1 MKLSKLM
8 LVLASLAVTAQA
20 VEFDE
25 RLKVPLMKDAGALRT
40 QAQSFSARFADLKD
54 AGAEQLITNSTL
66 ANERFDLA
74 WQIQQAIDVHRPLGD
89 LTTLGFVARG
99 DGSYGID
106 LNAFPQWNRLDQQ
119 MAALLPQMNWDLFTR
134 QLVDRGMPPAD
145 VAKLELYV
153 STHDA
158 HASAGAQAL
167 PVSLSFARIVRKYDK
182 LKQPVPD
189 PVVLSY
195 VYQRARTT
203 ADATREWADGLL
215 KSVGAQSARILLSIL
230 SEGQSTSV
238 WAPDDQPAG
247 IADIL
252 ATVRQPDFEA
262 RATAQA
268 KGDAVEGDTP

>member
-1 MKLSKLM
+1 M

-25 RLKVPLMKDAGALRT
+25 RLKVPLMKDAGTLRT

-54 AGAEQLITNSTL
+54 AGPEQLITNSTL
-66 ANERFDLA
+66 ARERFDLA

-89 LTTLGFVARG
+89 LTTLGFVSRG
-99 DGSYGID
+99 DGSYSID

-119 MAALLPQMNWDLFTR
+119 LAGLLPQMNWDVFMR
-134 QLVDRGMPPAD
+134 QLVDRGMPPAE
-145 VAKLELYV
+145 VAKLKQYV
-153 STHDA
+153 ATHDA
-158 HASAGAQAL
+158 RASAGEKAL
-167 PVSLSFARIVRKYDK
+167 PISLSFARIVGKYDK

-195 VYQRARTT
+195 VYQRARST

-215 KSVGAQSARILLSIL
+215 TSVGAQSARILLSSL
-230 SEGQSTSV
+230 GEGQSTSV
-238 WAPDDQPAG
+238 WAPDNQPAG
-247 IADIL
+247 LADIL